1 MYMQPPLIS
10 CIEGKTWPVGPE
22 VFFVTGP
29 QPDRTRASAF
39 LSCEQTCQSLS
50 LSLSGSKEQN
60 ESELAAVT
68 KYTLILRLHL
78 CYESKS
84 VQIMG
89 LLYLDHSILDVSR
102 PSHEKDV
109 LKQLREELKNQYSI
123 V

>member
-1 MYMQPPLIS
+1 MHMQPPLIS
-10 CIEGKTWPVGPE
+10 CIREQDLTCRARG
-22 VFFVTGP
+22 FFVTGP
-29 QPDRTRASAF
+29 QPDRTRAYAF

-60 ESELAAVT
+60 ESELAAVM
-68 KYTLILRLHL
+68 KYTLILCLDL

-89 LLYLDHSILDVSR
+89 FLYLDHNILDVRR

-109 LKQLREELKNQYSI
+109 VKQLRT
-123 V
+123 

>member
-1 MYMQPPLIS
+1 M
-10 CIEGKTWPVGPE
+10 
-22 VFFVTGP
+22 
-29 QPDRTRASAF
+29 
-39 LSCEQTCQSLS
+39 
-50 LSLSGSKEQN
+50 
-60 ESELAAVT
+60 